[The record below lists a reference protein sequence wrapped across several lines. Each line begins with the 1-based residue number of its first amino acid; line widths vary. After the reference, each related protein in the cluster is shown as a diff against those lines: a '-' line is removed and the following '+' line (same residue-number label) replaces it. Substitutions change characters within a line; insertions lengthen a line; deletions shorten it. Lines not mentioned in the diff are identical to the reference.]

1 MEKTTQSVDKQLA
14 IEFIQSMRGQYIMAQ
29 ALYKA
34 IEVMKAA
41 PEREREYSNID
52 DMELCQK
59 VFDFPVIAFSNTETG
74 TIAGAEWFWSNRE
87 EASK

>member
-1 MEKTTQSVDKQLA
+1 
-14 IEFIQSMRGQYIMAQ
+14 MAQ

-41 PEREREYSNID
+41 PEREREYSNIA

-59 VFDFPVIAFSNTETG
+59 VFDFPVAACFWNNRD
-74 TIAGAEWFWSNRE
+74 GA
-87 EASK
+87 K

>member
-1 MEKTTQSVDKQLA
+1 LQGNTDFQTDKEFA
-14 IEFIQSMRGQYIMAQ
+14 IKFIQSPRGQYIMAQ

-41 PEREREYSNID
+41 PEREREYSNIA

-59 VFDFPVIAFSNTETG
+59 VFDFPVAACFWNNRD
-74 TIAGAEWFWSNRE
+74 GA
-87 EASK
+87 K

>member
-1 MEKTTQSVDKQLA
+1 MQDEDFKTDKQLG
-14 IEFIQSMRGQYIMAQ
+14 IEFIQSPRGQFIMAQ

-41 PEREREYSNID
+41 PEREREYSNIA

-59 VFDFPVIAFSNTETG
+59 VFDFPAEAFNNTQEG
-74 TIAGAEWFWSNRE
+74 TIVGAEWFWSNRE
-87 EASK
+87 GAK

>member
-1 MEKTTQSVDKQLA
+1 MDKTTQVVDKQQA
-14 IEFIQSMRGQYIMAQ
+14 IEFIQSPRGQFIMAQ

-41 PEREREYSNID
+41 PEREREDSNIA

-59 VFDFPVIAFSNTETG
+59 VFDFPTSAFQ
-74 TIAGAEWFWSNRE
+74 GASMGFRTWE
-87 EASK
+87 EGK

>member
-1 MEKTTQSVDKQLA
+1 LQDENFKTDKQLG
-14 IEFIQSMRGQYIMAQ
+14 IEFIQSPRGQYIMAQ
-29 ALYKA
+29 ALHKA

-41 PEREREYSNID
+41 PKREREYSNIA

-59 VFDFPVIAFSNTETG
+59 VFDFPAVAFNG
-74 TIAGAEWFWSNRE
+74 TQEGAILGTEWFWNNRE